1 MGQILAVDEWMHQ
14 NAWRHR
20 FLFRSVMRH
29 CVAAAFLIASD
40 HSPVGLGLECFPLDA
55 AYVLPDVTSN
65 TSPTK
70 KAVLPGGT
78 KGMQTCETISNTMF
92 LDG

>member
-1 MGQILAVDEWMHQ
+1 M
-14 NAWRHR
+14 
-20 FLFRSVMRH
+20 
-29 CVAAAFLIASD
+29 
-40 HSPVGLGLECFPLDA
+40 GLGLECFPLDA